1 MNIVNMQ
8 INDILILIDSN
19 FAIAKKKTIIDAKI
33 MIKSRNNLESSSLL
47 KFNNTIIERQEN
59 DIYLRQIFQSDHLQ
73 LIKDIDIAII
83 NFRDKIRFALISKK
97 QYVTQRARDAY
108 VAFICQFETSFDLSF
123 AVQSIEISSKNITT
137 LNKRLQWQI
146 DNYFRDINYV
156 KLDSTKFRLMIFT
169 NSFFANNRDLFSQID
184 YVICLTNSKHV
195 NIVHWSSIECKRVTR
210 NVLAAELYAL
220 VHNFDLDAVLKATL
234 SAILDRFVFLIFC
247 IDSKSLYDCLI
258 KLDTTQK
265 KRFMINVMSLR
276 QSYERRKITK
286 MKWIHEVNN
295 SIDSMIKN
303 KAFSTLKTLID
314 INTINININEW
325 IKRSVDKIDI

>member
-1 MNIVNMQ
+1 MQ

-137 LNKRLQWQI
+137 LNKRLQ
-146 DNYFRDINYV
+146 
-156 KLDSTKFRLMIFT
+156 
-169 NSFFANNRDLFSQID
+169 
-184 YVICLTNSKHV
+184 
-195 NIVHWSSIECKRVTR
+195 
-210 NVLAAELYAL
+210 
-220 VHNFDLDAVLKATL
+220 
-234 SAILDRFVFLIFC
+234 
-247 IDSKSLYDCLI
+247 
-258 KLDTTQK
+258 
-265 KRFMINVMSLR
+265 
-276 QSYERRKITK
+276 
-286 MKWIHEVNN
+286 
-295 SIDSMIKN
+295 
-303 KAFSTLKTLID
+303 
-314 INTINININEW
+314 
-325 IKRSVDKIDI
+325 